1 MSKELRPD
9 KLQLGAFVEEII
21 TEPHTIFVS
30 HQGLNVAYNEEFR
43 GKLQEV
49 GASCT
54 VLKNTLV
61 NRAMR
66 ERECGGEI
74 NGDIAAIYGGEDV
87 GALAKVI
94 KEFNKANEQ
103 VDFKGAVVEGKFLDA
118 KAAKDL
124 AGLPTKAELQAQII
138 GLIITPAQNI
148 VNIVHNSVGQVVN
161 VLQAIEDKLN
171 EN

>member
-1 MSKELRPD
+1 MSKELRAD
-9 KLQLGAFVEEII
+9 KLQLGAFVDDIV

-30 HQGLNVAYNEEFR
+30 HQGLNVARSQEFR

-66 ERECGGEI
+66 ERECGGELS
-74 NGDIAAIYGGEDV
+74 GDIAAIYGGEDV
-87 GALAKVI
+87 GNLAKVI
-94 KEFNKANEQ
+94 KEFNKANER
-103 VDFKGAVVEGKFLDA
+103 VDFKGAVIEGKFLNA
-118 KAAKDL
+118 KAAKEL

-138 GLIITPAQNI
+138 GLIITPAQNV
-148 VNIVHNSVGQVVN
+148 VNVLHASVAQVVN
-161 VLQAIEDKLN
+161 VLQAFEDKLN